1 MKKLYIIPFILIF
14 SISQINA
21 QRVIGY
27 YPQWVQESFTPDRI
41 DYDVITYVIHSFAW
55 PDEEGNIL
63 HYDNTVSYTHLTLPT
78 ILLV

>member
-63 HYDNTVSYTHLTLPT
+63 HYDNMLSQSISNLSLIH
-78 ILLV
+78 I